1 MPTYGCKYR
10 RTMNSTSALPPS
22 VHVLDAPAQ
31 VEHEVAQRFA
41 VLAQAAINA
50 KGRFNVA
57 LAGGSTPK
65 GAYARLAR
73 EFRDRVDWSRI
84 HFYWGDERCV
94 AAEDPQ
100 SNFAM
105 AKREL
110 LDPLAIGGEQVHAMD
125 GAAAPES
132 AAVRYSEQL
141 RELPLS
147 ASEYP
152 VFDLILLG
160 LGKDGHTASLFPGD
174 MNALENPERRW
185 VLPGLSP
192 EGTRERL
199 TLSFGTINA
208 ASHVIFMAVGA
219 EKASPLRSALTGKTL
234 DIPASLVRPN
244 NRPAEWY
251 VDRAAYAELAG

>member
-1 MPTYGCKYR
+1 MVSPAAPPPT
-10 RTMNSTSALPPS
+10 
-22 VHVLDAPAQ
+22 VHVLKDSFE
-31 VEHEVAQRFA
+31 VENEVAQRFA
-41 VLAQAAINA
+41 MLAQAAINA

-73 EFRDRVDWSRI
+73 EFRDRVDWSRV

-94 AAEDPQ
+94 AADDPQ
-100 SNFAM
+100 SNFSM
-105 AKREL
+105 ARREL
-110 LDPLAIGGEQVHAMD
+110 LDPLEIATEQIHGMD

-132 AAVRYSEQL
+132 AARRYAEQL

-152 VFDLILLG
+152 IFDLVLLG

-174 MNALENPERRW
+174 VNALENKERRS
-185 VLPGLSP
+185 VVPGFSP

-199 TLSFGTINA
+199 TLTFGTINA
-208 ASHVIFMAVGA
+208 SSHVVFMAVGSD
-219 EKASPLRSALTGKTL
+219 KALPLRSALTGKSPET
-234 DIPASLVRPN
+234 PASLVQPGS
-244 NRPAEWY
+244 RPAEWY
-251 VDRAAYAELAG
+251 VDRAAYSEMAG

>member
-1 MPTYGCKYR
+1 MVSPAALSPT
-10 RTMNSTSALPPS
+10 
-22 VHVLDAPAQ
+22 VHVLSDSSQ
-31 VEHEVAQRFA
+31 VELEVANRFA
-41 VLAQAAINA
+41 VLAHAAVNA

-73 EFRDRVDWSRI
+73 EFRKRIDWSRV

-94 AAEDPQ
+94 VADDPQ

-110 LDPLAIGGEQVHAMD
+110 LDPLKITPEQVHGMD
-125 GAAAPES
+125 GADAPES
-132 AAVRYSEQL
+132 AAQRYAEQL

-152 VFDLILLG
+152 IFDLILLG

-174 MNALENPERRW
+174 VSALENKERRW
-185 VLPGLSP
+185 VVPGLAP
-192 EGTRERL
+192 EGVRNRL
-199 TLSFGTINA
+199 TLTFGTLNA
-208 ASHVIFMAVGA
+208 SSHVVFMAVGA
-219 EKASPLRSALTGKTL
+219 EKASPLRSALTVKSFEV
-234 DIPASLVRPN
+234 PASLVQPEG
-244 NRPAEWY
+244 RPAEWY
-251 VDRAAYAELAG
+251 VDRAAYGELAI